1 MGTLG
6 DMRWKGLMA
15 RLRRPLTVTASVAVA
30 AGVMLPTG
38 AQVPVA
44 PTVSRVVATP
54 VPVPVFTPSKLVIPR
69 IDLEAPIVPVGTE
82 PDGTMSAPKT
92 AHDVGWWQGRK
103 AGEGNVLLDGH
114 HDWNGRFGSFYR
126 LPELKAGDKIII
138 YGSNK
143 KKVLTYK
150 LVWLKNYDR
159 NIDATDL
166 LGNKSGKQIA
176 TLITCAGVFD
186 VAAGTRSE
194 RAVARAEL
202 VSA

>member
-1 MGTLG
+1 
-6 DMRWKGLMA
+6 MRWTNLLA
-15 RLRRPLTVTASVAVA
+15 RLRRPLTVLASVAVTT
-30 AGVMLPTG
+30 GVMLPTG
-38 AQVPVA
+38 APA
-44 PTVSRVVATP
+44 SSPPTVTRVVATP
-54 VPVPVFTPSKLVIPR
+54 VPIPVFTPVKLVIPR
-69 IDLEAPIVPVGTE
+69 IDLEAPVVPVGTE

-92 AHDVGWWQGRK
+92 AQDVGWWQGRK
-103 AGEGNVLLDGH
+103 AGMGNVLLDGH

-126 LPELKAGDKIII
+126 LPELKPGDKIIL
-138 YGSNK
+138 YGDSK
-143 KKVLTYK
+143 KKALTYK

-186 VAAGTRSE
+186 VAAGTRQQ

>member
-1 MGTLG
+1 
-6 DMRWKGLMA
+6 MRWTNLLA
-15 RLRRPLTVTASVAVA
+15 RLRRPVTVLASVAVTT
-30 AGVMLPTG
+30 GVMLPTG
-38 AQVPVA
+38 APA
-44 PTVSRVVATP
+44 SSPPTVTRVVATP
-54 VPVPVFTPSKLVIPR
+54 VPVPVFTPVKLAIPR
-69 IDLEAPIVPVGTE
+69 IDLEAPVVPVGTD

-103 AGEGNVLLDGH
+103 AGMGNVLLDGH
-114 HDWNGRFGSFYR
+114 HDWNGRTGSFYR
-126 LPELKAGDKIII
+126 LPELKPGDKIVL
-138 YGSNK
+138 YGDDK
-143 KKVLTYK
+143 KEVLTYK

-159 NIDATDL
+159 DIDATDL

-186 VAAGTRSE
+186 VAAGTRQE